1 MAFFSQIF
9 YRGCNFTI
17 DAKEAT
23 HFRADWIL
31 RGMLVPAGEHTI
43 VFDFHPDT
51 YVLATNVSAYSS
63 FLILLL
69 LIAAVGWSG
78 WKYWQKSR
86 E

>member
-1 MAFFSQIF
+1 
-9 YRGCNFTI
+9 
-17 DAKEAT
+17 
-23 HFRADWIL
+23 
-31 RGMLVPAGEHTI
+31 MLVPAGEHTI

-51 YVLATNVSAYSS
+51 YVLAANVSAYSS